1 MARAAP
7 PHCTHH
13 KTPLFPFSPKFSP
26 FSSPLPILGPRR
38 DGQLLAVYILCINGC
53 PRGVFCHEPNS
64 RGPQWVSPGNRS
76 GACALSAPTNQSL
89 CTLPCLR
96 VDRHSS
102 FKALFMT
109 TVFAQIQSMINKDP
123 LFNVR
128 VRFTVSINCC
138 APFFY
143 CSFHPLNYPFF
154 YKPVKCSQNG
164 MHQKRI

>member
-13 KTPLFPFSPKFSP
+13 KTPLFPLFTKFSP

-96 VDRHSS
+96 VLHSVLHSVLRHSS
-102 FKALFMT
+102 FKATKPNQTKPNQTSQPIFMH
-109 TVFAQIQSMINKDP
+109 SP
-123 LFNVR
+123 LFYVWNG
-128 VRFTVSINCC
+128 TAVSKLSLWPQWLHRSNPWLTKIH
-138 APFFY
+138 F
-143 CSFHPLNYPFF
+143 SM
-154 YKPVKCSQNG
+154 S
-164 MHQKRI
+164 

>member
-1 MARAAP
+1 MGKSGQSLGCLRLIGTNQP
-7 PHCTHH
+7 IFMHS
-13 KTPLFPFSPKFSP
+13 PLFTCVTQCVTQCVAAQQFQSNQTK
-26 FSSPLPILGPRR
+26 
-38 DGQLLAVYILCINGC
+38 
-53 PRGVFCHEPNS
+53 PNQTK
-64 RGPQWVSPGNRS
+64 PNQ
-76 GACALSAPTNQSL
+76 PTNL
-89 CTLPCLR
+89 YAPLPCLR
-96 VDRHSS
+96 VEQHSS

-154 YKPVKCSQNG
+154 YNPVKCSQNG
-164 MHQKRI
+164 MHQKRILSERRHPPFP

>member
-1 MARAAP
+1 MLP
-7 PHCTHH
+7 PYCTHH
-13 KTPLFPFSPKFSP
+13 KNPSLPLFTKFSP

-96 VDRHSS
+96 VLHSVLRHSS
-102 FKALFMT
+102 FKATKPNQTKPNQTKPANQFLCTLPCFT
-109 TVFAQIQSMINKDP
+109 CGAAQQFQSSLYDHSVCTDP
-123 LFNVR
+123 
-128 VRFTVSINCC
+128 I
-138 APFFY
+138 
-143 CSFHPLNYPFF
+143 HD
-154 YKPVKCSQNG
+154 
-164 MHQKRI
+164 